1 MENVRAVIVR
11 NDVDLSEI
19 EGLLRYLA
27 IGFTFASSFQVVK
40 SQQGSRIPIAEAD
53 RLRNEFSAMF
63 NGRPKTYLR
72 KRIPLLLIGLVQF
85 GVGKS
90 EGLSLDQRIQGFKDL
105 ISKYDAQEFPI
116 GEQRQ
121 VLEMAEALSKPYY
134 TTQLNAS
141 LDPISSFFEGVKPN
155 SYSNAVSE
163 FKSSIEIPTVVRLED
178 DDEEEPERTIRIVE
192 GDEVEKE
199 PHPEVKVLLPEFEI
213 IESGDQKE
221 EVKKEEPKPPK
232 ARPAST
238 RSNKGVL
245 IGVGVAATLAV
256 AVFLLRKKEP
266 I

>member
-19 EGLLRYLA
+19 ESLLRYLA
-27 IGFTFASSFQVVK
+27 IGFSLASSFQVVK
-40 SQQGSRIPIAEAD
+40 SQQGSRISKSEAD
-53 RLRNEFSAMF
+53 RLRSEFSVMF
-63 NGRPKTYLR
+63 NGRPKSYLR
-72 KRIPLLLIGLVQF
+72 RRIPLLLIGLTQF
-85 GVGKS
+85 GVGKAQ
-90 EGLSLDQRIQGFKDL
+90 GLALNQRVQGFKDL
-105 ISKYDAQEFPI
+105 VRKYDAQEFPI

-121 VLEMAEALSKPYY
+121 ILEMAEALSKPYY
-134 TTQLNAS
+134 ATQLNAS
-141 LDPISSFFEGVKPN
+141 LDPISSFFEGIKPN

-178 DDEEEPERTIRIVE
+178 DEEDEPERTIRIVE

-199 PHPEVKVLLPEFEI
+199 PRPEIKVLQPEFEI

-221 EVKKEEPKPPK
+221 EPKPPK
-232 ARPAST
+232 TETKTRPAST

-245 IGVGVAATLAV
+245 IGVGVVATLAV
-256 AVFLLRKKEP
+256 AVFLLRKKDP